1 MSLSDPLTLLRDY
14 TIGGKPVVLE
24 GDHIVFGSTRFERTA
39 LTAYKA
45 GATGGGDYYP
55 IDSLWAILQK
65 DPTQGKNTAGEYVA
79 FCGSQNIKPVGI
91 TDRKKLVEF
100 LTGKVAESKSVD
112 YAGYEQP
119 EPVELEDAS
128 AGLGLESA
136 EAKRASKPKERAE
149 PTPEDREK
157 IEKAKVAFQ
166 RFLLQPIGV
175 KPTAEE
181 LASAEGDE
189 DEVEA
194 EGAAAADV
202 GADEGVD
209 AGEPAE
215 AAKGGAGADAMKVDE
230 ANAKAEEAAGGDKEG
245 KEEVGGAT
253 KATEDEKGTPAA
265 TPGSAAK
272 PGLMKQEILEAA
284 LLKQVFNEAKPFI
297 RFDRERVQSIQ
308 RREIAVR
315 DRTSVLLAPST
326 TKFGVLET
334 LLEQFKHKNKR
345 KLEET
350 GGREAQKHQRTS
362 GRDGA
367 SSGTASA
374 GGVARPAPSG
384 AFSAAGSAARPPTAG
399 RTATSAP
406 LQGAPRP
413 VGSSAPP
420 QPSAT
425 KHQARP
431 PSQSTVSPAAAR
443 PSAFPGLRPGVT
455 ILIVPSAI
463 TSIVSMYNV
472 RPLLEASEFTP
483 GAELKAKEGFV
494 KEASFLVSHTF
505 EDGTKLELLVID
517 NPAKLQPHEWAQ
529 VGACIAQGS
538 TWQFKGWP
546 FPQGEVEI
554 FAKMCGFYIRHS
566 DEIPNQKTKGWTVT
580 NLVFSR
586 EKSRRH
592 EVGVIMTTF
601 WVTLQKFLKI
611 HKGNLL
617 HNARSSRV

>member
-1 MSLSDPLTLLRDY
+1 MSLSDPLSLLRDY
-14 TIGGKPVVLE
+14 AIGGKAVVLE
-24 GDHIVFGSTRFERTA
+24 GDHIVFGNTRFERTA

-65 DPTQGKNTAGEYVA
+65 DPTQGKHTAGEYVA

-166 RFLLQPIGV
+166 RLLVQPIGV

-194 EGAAAADV
+194 EGAAAANA
-202 GADEGVD
+202 GADAGAD

-215 AAKGGAGADAMKVDE
+215 AAKGGADAMEVDE
-230 ANAKAEEAAGGDKEG
+230 ADAKADGAAGGHKEG
-245 KEEVGGAT
+245 EEEVGGAT
-253 KATEDEKGTPAA
+253 KVTLDKKGTPAA

-272 PGLMKQEILEAA
+272 PGLTKREIFERA
-284 LLKQVFNEAKPFI
+284 LFKQVCAEAKPFI

-326 TKFGVLET
+326 TKFGVIET

-345 KLEET
+345 NLEAE
-350 GGREAQKHQRTS
+350 HQRAAHKQQRT
-362 GRDGA
+362 
-367 SSGTASA
+367 SGTASA
-374 GGVARPAPSG
+374 AGAARPAPSG
-384 AFSAAGSAARPPTAG
+384 SFSAAGSAPRPPTAG

-406 LQGAPRP
+406 LQGAPRH

-420 QPSAT
+420 QPSAP
-425 KHQARP
+425 KQLARP
-431 PSQSTVSPAAAR
+431 PTYSTVPPAAAR

-463 TSIVSMYNV
+463 TSIVSMFNV

-494 KEASFLVSHTF
+494 KETSFLVSHTF
-505 EDGTKLELLVID
+505 EDGTKMELLVID

>member
-1 MSLSDPLTLLRDY
+1 
-14 TIGGKPVVLE
+14 
-24 GDHIVFGSTRFERTA
+24 
-39 LTAYKA
+39 
-45 GATGGGDYYP
+45 
-55 IDSLWAILQK
+55 
-65 DPTQGKNTAGEYVA
+65 
-79 FCGSQNIKPVGI
+79 
-91 TDRKKLVEF
+91 
-100 LTGKVAESKSVD
+100 
-112 YAGYEQP
+112 
-119 EPVELEDAS
+119 
-128 AGLGLESA
+128 
-136 EAKRASKPKERAE
+136 
-149 PTPEDREK
+149 
-157 IEKAKVAFQ
+157 
-166 RFLLQPIGV
+166 
-175 KPTAEE
+175 
-181 LASAEGDE
+181 
-189 DEVEA
+189 
-194 EGAAAADV
+194 
-202 GADEGVD
+202 
-209 AGEPAE
+209 
-215 AAKGGAGADAMKVDE
+215 
-230 ANAKAEEAAGGDKEG
+230 
-245 KEEVGGAT
+245 
-253 KATEDEKGTPAA
+253 
-265 TPGSAAK
+265 
-272 PGLMKQEILEAA
+272 
-284 LLKQVFNEAKPFI
+284 
-297 RFDRERVQSIQ
+297 
-308 RREIAVR
+308 
-315 DRTSVLLAPST
+315 
-326 TKFGVLET
+326 
-334 LLEQFKHKNKR
+334 
-345 KLEET
+345 
-350 GGREAQKHQRTS
+350 
-362 GRDGA
+362 
-367 SSGTASA
+367 
-374 GGVARPAPSG
+374 VARPAPSG

-425 KHQARP
+425 KHLARP
-431 PSQSTVSPAAAR
+431 PSHSTVSPAAAR

-494 KEASFLVSHTF
+494 KETSFLVSHTF